1 MAEEKKTVYLNLYDD
16 ITPPKVKTV
25 MAVCVEVITKERP
38 DCLYICFSSPGG
50 DVNAGITLYSF
61 LRGLPVEVIMHNMG
75 AVDSVATAI
84 FMAGDERYASPHS
97 TFLFHGVA
105 MSVGGNSAF
114 HLAQMKELISR
125 LEQDENKIVKVLTD
139 RSQLTEIEVRQLFA
153 VGESKS
159 PAFAQERGIVH
170 GIRNLVIPNNAKVI
184 SFNMA

>member
-1 MAEEKKTVYLNLYDD
+1 MVEEKKTVYLNLYDD
-16 ITPPKVKTV
+16 ITPPKVKVV
-25 MAVCVEVITKERP
+25 MAVCADVVTKERP
-38 DCLYICFSSPGG
+38 DRLYICFSSAGG
-50 DVNAGITLYSF
+50 NVDAGITLYSF
-61 LRGLPVEVIMHNMG
+61 LRGLSVDVIMHNMG
-75 AVDSVATAI
+75 SVDSIATAI

-105 MSVGGNSAF
+105 MNIAGNSAL

-159 PAFAQERGIVH
+159 PEFAQERGIVH
-170 GIRNLVIPNNAKVI
+170 GICNLVIPKDAKVI
-184 SFNMA
+184 SFNMQ